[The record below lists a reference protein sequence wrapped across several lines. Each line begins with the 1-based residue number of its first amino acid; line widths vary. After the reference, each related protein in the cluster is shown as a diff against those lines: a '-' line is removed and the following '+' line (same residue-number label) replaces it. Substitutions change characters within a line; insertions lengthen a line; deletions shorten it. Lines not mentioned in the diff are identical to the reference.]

1 MSEQLFTVEST
12 DQFDRAKFK
21 RIERGDTISIA
32 DLSKDIA
39 GLAVTWAGQG
49 GSGIVGTL
57 PRNGPPAEALGAS
70 GKIIITG
77 SVADIDAKAKPPR
90 LIVSLEVPTVST
102 VSYLV
107 GLVGTVHYQVEL
119 TGRSAGD
126 PITIEHELDNPYD
139 DGALAAVGPGGETL
153 GYVPR
158 DSWLRDAL
166 LERGKGCSAKIEG
179 LQRGESGLIGAV
191 LSVTLTGN
199 EVRQRRYTA

>member
-39 GLAVTWAGQG
+39 GLAVTWVGQE

-70 GKIIITG
+70 GKILITG
-77 SVADIDAKAKPPR
+77 SVAEIDAKAKPPR

-102 VSYLV
+102 VSYPV
-107 GLVGTVHYQVEL
+107 ALVGTVHYQDEL
-119 TGRSAGD
+119 TRRSAGD
-126 PITIEHELDNPYD
+126 PITIEHEPENPYD
-139 DGALAAVGPGGETL
+139 EGALAAVGPTGEVL

-158 DSWLRDAL
+158 DSWLRAAV
-166 LERGKGCSAKIEG
+166 LEQGKGCSATIEG
-179 LQRGESGLIGAV
+179 LERATNGLIGAV
-191 LSVTLTGN
+191 LYVTLSGDR
-199 EVRQRRYTA
+199 VREREYKR